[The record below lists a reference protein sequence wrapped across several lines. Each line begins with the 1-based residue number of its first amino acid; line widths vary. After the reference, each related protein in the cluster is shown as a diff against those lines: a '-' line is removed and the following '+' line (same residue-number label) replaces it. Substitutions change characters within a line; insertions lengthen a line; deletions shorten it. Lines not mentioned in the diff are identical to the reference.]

1 MIKNGLKSRR
11 FIMVSKAIATQDKK
25 WAAESDAR
33 TLAEAEA
40 IRKDS
45 SRLKAAAREAKK
57 MVDEEMIKA
66 KALRKVS
73 GLKPLKK

>member
-1 MIKNGLKSRR
+1 MA
-11 FIMVSKAIATQDKK
+11 KAILASEKK
-25 WAAESDAR
+25 WAAENDAR

-40 IRKDS
+40 IRKDA
-45 SRLKAAAREAKK
+45 SRMRAASKEAKK

-73 GLKPLKK
+73 GMKPLKK

>member
-1 MIKNGLKSRR
+1 
-11 FIMVSKAIATQDKK
+11 MVSKTISAQDKK

-40 IRKDS
+40 IRKDV
-45 SRLKAAAREAKK
+45 SRMRAASKEAKK

-73 GLKPLKK
+73 GMKPLKK

>member
-1 MIKNGLKSRR
+1 MA
-11 FIMVSKAIATQDKK
+11 KAILASEKK
-25 WAAESDAR
+25 WAAENDAR

-40 IRKDS
+40 IKKDS
-45 SRLKAAAREAKK
+45 PRLKAAAREAKK

>member
-1 MIKNGLKSRR
+1 
-11 FIMVSKAIATQDKK
+11 MVSKAIATQDKK
-25 WAAESDAR
+25 WAAENDAR

-40 IRKDS
+40 IKKDS
-45 SRLKAAAREAKK
+45 PRLKAAAREAKK

>member
-1 MIKNGLKSRR
+1 MAR
-11 FIMVSKAIATQDKK
+11 AISAQDKK

-45 SRLKAAAREAKK
+45 LRLKAAAKEAKK
-57 MVDEEMIKA
+57 MVGEEMIKA

>member
-1 MIKNGLKSRR
+1 
-11 FIMVSKAIATQDKK
+11 MVSKTISAQERR

-45 SRLKAAAREAKK
+45 TRLKAAAKEAKQ
-57 MVDEEMIKA
+57 MVNEEMIKA

>member
-1 MIKNGLKSRR
+1 
-11 FIMVSKAIATQDKK
+11 MVNKTMSAQDKK

-45 SRLKAAAREAKK
+45 PRLKAAAKEAKK
-57 MVDEEMIKA
+57 MVGEEMIKA